1 VITTDTVLHQLA
13 QLSLMEAYVLLGRT
27 FHQMREGR
35 RLLLT
40 AAPAQLES
48 TALLVEWLEPVLLAI
63 SARVELRH
71 QHLQELHRVEPILA
85 LLATSVHQVL
95 PSSRSAPVACT
106 HTVQALARRQNAR
119 HARVA
124 TIVRAV
130 KMNQS
135 SALTV
140 TTALLALKV
149 QSLALSSDT
158 IPPRELFIGI
168 TASLANEGTTAMPK
182 ASATSTTT
190 DLSTSAHQVTSVQ
203 QVPVGPLL
211 AWPVLTPCDE
221 GQTQQPQ
228 STSAQAV
235 LSIDIALWLRRL
247 RLLVLL
253 EHIAQ
258 YVVDGRCC
266 ALLVA
271 IARAMGP
278 QFRFGHALLATT
290 VRWALPSP
298 FAVTLHVVKCAQ
310 LALLLHC
317 IRQSRL
323 PVANQGHSLDM
334 DAAIPV
340 SQASFAKGGQ
350 PRGSRSTK
358 VLNAAM
364 NAHQVIIAQQH
375 PRCLSSVQSDA
386 SGWPLRAK
394 VWQKTANCAQLGP
407 STPRLDKRAALSVV
421 VEPRVALIGPLAPAV
436 VPSGPGGSQL
446 APVCA
451 SLAMCS
457 QISPRPR
464 RLRPKITT
472 ASPYLIP
479 NAQLALIVTTKR
491 TNVSL
496 TQFVLQLPAAV
507 VLEPPMATSI
517 ANSTSASAATQPLM
531 PGNIVMHHAKQSRS
545 RHISPAKKRCS

>member
-1 VITTDTVLHQLA
+1 VITTDTVLHRLA
-13 QLSLMEAYVLLGRT
+13 QLGLMAASVLLEPT
-27 FHQMREGR
+27 FQQTREGR

-63 SARVELRH
+63 SARVELHHR
-71 QHLQELHRVEPILA
+71 HLQELQRVEPILV

-95 PSSRSAPVACT
+95 SSSRSAPVACT
-106 HTVQALARRQNAR
+106 HTVQVLARRRNAR
-119 HARVA
+119 HARAA
-124 TIVRAV
+124 TIVRVV
-130 KMNQS
+130 KRNQS

-140 TTALLALKV
+140 TTALLALKAR
-149 QSLALSSDT
+149 SLALSFDT
-158 IPPRELFIGI
+158 IPPRELSIGI
-168 TASLANEGTTAMPK
+168 TASLANEGTTAIPK

-190 DLSTSAHQVTSVQ
+190 DPSTSAHQVTSVQ
-203 QVPVGPLL
+203 QVPVVPLL
-211 AWPVLTPCDE
+211 AWLVLTPCDE

-228 STSAQAV
+228 STSARAV
-235 LSIDIALWLRRL
+235 LSIAIARWPRS
-247 RLLVLL
+247 LLFLVPL

-258 YVVDGRCC
+258 HVADGRCC
-266 ALLVA
+266 ALLAA

-290 VRWALPSP
+290 VQWALPSP
-298 FAVTLHVVKCAQ
+298 FAVTLHVVKSAQ
-310 LALLLHC
+310 LARLLHC

-323 PVANQGHSLDM
+323 PAANQGHSLDM

-340 SQASFAKGGQ
+340 SQASFAKGGR
-350 PRGSRSTK
+350 PRGSRSSQ
-358 VLNAAM
+358 VLSAAM
-364 NAHQVIIAQQH
+364 SAHQVIIAQLH
-375 PRCLSSVQSDA
+375 PRCLFSVQSDA

-394 VWQKTANCAQLGP
+394 VWQKTANCAQLEP
-407 STPRLDKRAALSVV
+407 STPRLDKRAALSAV
-421 VEPRVALIGPLAPAV
+421 VEPRVALIGPLAPV
-436 VPSGPGGSQL
+436 VVLFGPGGSQL

-491 TNVSL
+491 TNASL
-496 TQFVLQLPAAV
+496 TQFVLRLLAAV

-531 PGNIVMHHAKQSRS
+531 PGNIVMHHAKQRRS
-545 RHISPAKKRCS
+545 RRISPAKTRCS